1 MRGSGA
7 SAARAA
13 VPGVAG
19 GGRPAVC
26 IDLSFAFGSYAP
38 NRCRVGRMADNFLP
52 LVGAIVIAGLAALA
66 VLVVFSVRALRRR
79 DPQAAD
85 PQLLELARLQAETAV
100 RIEAMRDMLAGRQAE
115 LHRAVNERLDS
126 VTHHLNQS
134 MTTTRQHTVESL
146 QRLNERLAVID
157 NAQRNI
163 ADLASQMTSLQS
175 LLANKQQRGAFGQS
189 RMELIVQDGLPK
201 DCYEFQLTLSNKCRP
216 DCAVFLP
223 DRRPLTI
230 DAKFPLE
237 AVTALREAKSGDE
250 RKQAGVRL
258 RQDVARH
265 VESIAAKYL
274 IAGETQDLALMFVP
288 SESIFAELHDGFD
301 DIMQK
306 AFRSRVVIVSPSLLM
321 LAIQVV
327 QQIQKDARM
336 REAADEIHA
345 EVGHLMDDL
354 KRLHERVLKL
364 QQHFG
369 QANEDVRQILVSAE
383 KIERRGAR
391 IREVEFDG
399 EDAAADQAVI
409 PAPLPRRLQ
418 AGE

>member
-1 MRGSGA
+1 MT
-7 SAARAA
+7 
-13 VPGVAG
+13 
-19 GGRPAVC
+19 
-26 IDLSFAFGSYAP
+26 DHLLLFATIA
-38 NRCRVGRMADNFLP
+38 L
-52 LVGAIVIAGLAALA
+52 AGLVA
-66 VLVVFSVRALRRR
+66 VIVLGVVAVRALRRR
-79 DPQAAD
+79 ETQAAD
-85 PQLLELARLQAETAV
+85 KQLLELARLQTETAV
-100 RIEAMRDMLAGRQAE
+100 RIEAMRDMIAGRQAE

-134 MTTTRQHTVESL
+134 MTTTREHTVESL

-175 LLANKQQRGAFGQS
+175 ILANKQQRGAFGQS

-237 AVTALREAKSGDE
+237 AVTAWREAKTEDE
-250 RKQAGVRL
+250 RKQAASRM
-258 RQDVARH
+258 RQDLTKH
-265 VESIAAKYL
+265 VDDIAAKYL

-336 REAADEIHA
+336 REAADQIHA

>member
-1 MRGSGA
+1 MT
-7 SAARAA
+7 
-13 VPGVAG
+13 
-19 GGRPAVC
+19 
-26 IDLSFAFGSYAP
+26 DHLLLFATIA
-38 NRCRVGRMADNFLP
+38 L
-52 LVGAIVIAGLAALA
+52 AGLVA
-66 VLVVFSVRALRRR
+66 VIVLGVVAVRALRRR
-79 DPQAAD
+79 ETQAAD
-85 PQLLELARLQAETAV
+85 KQLLELARLQTETAV
-100 RIEAMRDMLAGRQAE
+100 RIEAMRDMIAGRQAE

-134 MTTTRQHTVESL
+134 MTTTREHTVESL

-237 AVTALREAKSGDE
+237 AVTAWREAKTEDE
-250 RKQAGVRL
+250 RKQAASRM
-258 RQDVARH
+258 RQDLTKH
-265 VESIAAKYL
+265 VDDIAAKYL

>member
-1 MRGSGA
+1 MA
-7 SAARAA
+7 YHLLPFA
-13 VPGVAG
+13 VMVTLAG
-19 GGRPAVC
+19 
-26 IDLSFAFGSYAP
+26 
-38 NRCRVGRMADNFLP
+38 
-52 LVGAIVIAGLAALA
+52 IAGVVALA
-66 VLVVFSVRALRRR
+66 LLAMRVLRRR
-79 DPQAAD
+79 DIQTTD
-85 PQLLELARLQAETAV
+85 KQLLELARLQTETAV

-146 QRLNERLAVID
+146 QKLNERLVVID
-157 NAQRNI
+157 TAQQNI

-175 LLANKQQRGAFGQS
+175 VLANKQQRGAFGQA

-201 DCYEFQLTLSNKCRP
+201 DCYEFQFTLSNRCRP

-223 DRRPLTI
+223 DGRPLMV

-237 AVTALREAKSGDE
+237 AVTALREAKTEDE
-250 RKQAGVRL
+250 RKQAAART

-265 VESIAAKYL
+265 VEDIAAKYL
-274 IAGETQDLALMFVP
+274 IPGETQDLALMFVP
-288 SESIFAELHDGFD
+288 SESIFADLHDGFD
-301 DIMQK
+301 DIVQK
-306 AFRSRVVIVSPSLLM
+306 AFRCKVVIVSPSLLM
-321 LAIQVV
+321 LAIQVI

-336 REAADEIHA
+336 REAADQIHA

-383 KIERRGAR
+383 KIEKRGAR

-399 EDAAADQAVI
+399 EDTADSVVI